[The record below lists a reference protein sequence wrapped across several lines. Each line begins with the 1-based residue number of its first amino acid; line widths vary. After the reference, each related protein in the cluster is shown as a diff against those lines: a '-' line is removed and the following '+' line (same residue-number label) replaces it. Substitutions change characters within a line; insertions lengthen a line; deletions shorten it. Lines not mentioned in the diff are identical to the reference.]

1 MQSLELKR
9 IDLWSLFKV
18 AFVLY
23 AAVGLVAGLFYAF
36 IMMVAGGLESLLV
49 EEGFPEFGIIGGALA
64 FVLVPVFAVFQG
76 ATGAVFVTIAG
87 FVYNIAAGMF
97 GGIRINAEVSA
108 AVAPPRPQPP
118 PAQRP
123 PDAPPAQRP
132 PDAPPAQRPPESPS
146 PGPMNPPPGDTHLA
160 GGSEGRPPG
169 GPESR
174 PPGEGGGPQH
184 T

>member
-123 PDAPPAQRP
+123 P
-132 PDAPPAQRPPESPS
+132 ESPS